1 MKQVHEYL
9 DPGKEMKFENE
20 LGHRVWGDGGVEQLS
35 TEQASEQEESNSQQQ
50 RRKVRQQAQP
60 RRPWG
65 GCPCATLR
73 ADRPGLFFWQHW
85 EVQGARAERV
95 KSLEGLMTRKSG
107 PET

>member
-20 LGHRVWGDGGVEQLS
+20 LGHRVWGGGRRAKQLS
-35 TEQASEQEESNSQQQ
+35 TEQASEQKEHSQQQ

-73 ADRPGLFFWQHW
+73 ADRPGLFFRQHW
-85 EVQGARAERV
+85 
-95 KSLEGLMTRKSG
+95 
-107 PET
+107 